1 MAILGTIVLFAISPP
16 AMFGFLF
23 DVLTD
28 DPKYLYVSLYVPLS
42 ELLKKVFCCHYKIFM
57 LQDRPNMV
65 CLTISLPK
73 FPSKILFFF
82 CFSTGLAP
90 LQLTPFD
97 VGMQGR

>member
-1 MAILGTIVLFAISPP
+1 MLFATSPP
-16 AMFGFLF
+16 AVLGFIL

-65 CLTISLPK
+65 CLTISLLEFSSKVFFLLSDRPC
-73 FPSKILFFF
+73 PSSVNAL
-82 CFSTGLAP
+82 
-90 LQLTPFD
+90 
-97 VGMQGR
+97 